1 MRIGPNLV
9 SSLLLTALTLVVN
22 SAEAGTRLN
31 LMLDAGVFAKD
42 AEPPTDN
49 LLISGLALSV
59 RNPLVNMELDYD
71 LEVAVTEDFTAHND
85 NAAQRLVA
93 SARSDVIDEVFRV
106 HSRMR
111 ADSVFRHVSGGYD
124 HSFRPGFSRQVMD
137 LATMDMSYHLLLQ
150 KPHEDAAEH
159 LQQGYSISLRDTLPA
174 DGLNWKSVYTTTDIY
189 RSDLGEDF
197 RLLENRETLRMQTR
211 YSLLP
216 EVQLQMSGA
225 VTRHTF
231 ASALANNAHGHQR
244 LRTQLG
250 AGVRWRPS
258 ARYLLDLSLHHT
270 ALSDSG
276 ERALLRRGTL
286 SWFLRDALTLSLN
299 YGDQLLEGRPALL
312 LDTELRLDA
321 LAGL

>member
-1 MRIGPNLV
+1 MRIGPRLV
-9 SSLLLTALTLVVN
+9 SSLLLTALTLVAN
-22 SAEAGTRLN
+22 SAGAGTRLN

-59 RNPLVNMELDYD
+59 RNPLVNMEVDYD
-71 LEVAVTEDFTAHND
+71 LEVAVTEDFTAHD
-85 NAAQRLVA
+85 DHTAQRLVA
-93 SARSDVIDEVFRV
+93 SARSEVIDEVFRV

-111 ADSVFRHVSGGYD
+111 ADSVFRHVSGAYD
-124 HSFRPGFSRQVMD
+124 HSFRPGFSRQV
-137 LATMDMSYHLLLQ
+137 T
-150 KPHEDAAEH
+150 EH

-174 DGLNWKSVYTTTDIY
+174 DSLNWQSAYTTTDIY
-189 RSDLGEDF
+189 RSDLGDDF
-197 RLLENRETLRMQTR
+197 RLLENRETLRMQTHYR
-211 YSLLP
+211 LLP
-216 EVQLQMSGA
+216 EVQLQMSGV

-231 ASALANNAHGHQR
+231 ASSLANSAQDNQR

-258 ARYLLDLSLHHT
+258 ARYLLDFSLHHT